1 MPTPEYTPMMQ
12 QFLRIKADHPDML
25 LLYRMGDFYELFFE
39 DAIHAARLLDLTL
52 THRGRA
58 NGQPIPMAGV
68 PYHALENYLARLLKK
83 GESVAI
89 CEQIGDPSTSKG
101 PVERQVTR
109 IVTPGTVTD
118 DALLDENRDTL
129 LLAVHETKQGFGLA
143 WVDLSG
149 GRFYLLE
156 LTSKT
161 ELMAALTRLHPA
173 EVLIQEAYAA
183 QLKQTSFP
191 LHIRPAWEFDR
202 QQART
207 ALQKQFNVTDLHAFG
222 EAEYHVAFIAA
233 GGLLAYLN
241 LTQRQALPHLTTLT
255 LEKNDDYLTLDA
267 ATQAH
272 LALLENQHGTDK
284 NTLISVLD
292 HTASP
297 MGSRL
302 LKRWL
307 GRPLRDHARLKQ
319 RQASITELIQNKQTD
334 VIHELLKRTRDLER
348 IVSRIALKSARPRDL
363 IQLRETLAVLPELH
377 TQFSLYQTS
386 LLADLT
392 KGLQPQPE
400 LLTIL
405 THALVEN
412 PPMLIRDGG
421 VIAEGFDVELD
432 EYRALSENR
441 TDALNALEQEEKK
454 RSGIS
459 TLKFGFNRV
468 HGYYIEISRAK
479 STENIPDY
487 YQRKQTL
494 KNTERYITAE
504 LKAFEER
511 VLSAQSKALTRERWL
526 YDHLILSLQAHIT
539 TLTHTAHALAE
550 CDVLNTLAERASTL
564 HWNAPHFTEEPG
576 IDISEGRHPVLEPL
590 LNNAFIAN
598 DVSLAPGKNTLLIT
612 GPNMGGKS
620 TYMRQTALIV
630 VLAHIGSYVPATH
643 VRLGPLDQLF
653 TRIGANDDLA
663 SGRSTF
669 MVEMTETAYILRHAT
684 AQSLVLIDEIGR
696 GTSTFDGVALAHACC
711 MHLAKTVGA
720 YTLFSTH
727 YFELTT
733 LADACNNIRNVH
745 VEATVS
751 HHGKIVFLYRVKEGA
766 ASQSYG
772 LEVAALAG
780 IPNQVLLEARTLI
793 QRLNINKHVSPP
805 DSGAALPEPNIKP
818 SQALRKLSALDL
830 DDITAR
836 DALDL
841 LYQLQAMATHEV
853 CSFDA

>member
-1 MPTPEYTPMMQ
+1 MSTSEHTPMMQ

-25 LLYRMGDFYELFFE
+25 LLYRMGDFYELFFD
-39 DAIHAARLLDLTL
+39 DATHAARLLDLTL
-52 THRGRA
+52 THRGKA
-58 NGQPIPMAGV
+58 NGNPIPMAGV

-89 CEQIGDPSTSKG
+89 CEQIGDPATSKG

-118 DALLDENRDTL
+118 DALLDANHDTI

-149 GRFYLLE
+149 GRFHLLE
-156 LTSKT
+156 VQTKT
-161 ELMAALTRLHPA
+161 ELASALTRLHPA
-173 EVLIQEAYAA
+173 EVLVQEALAA
-183 QLKQTSFP
+183 RLKHAPFP
-191 LHIRPAWEFDR
+191 LHVRPAWEFDT

-222 EAEYHVAFIAA
+222 EAEYNIAFVAA

-255 LEKNDDYLTLDA
+255 LEKNDDYLELDA
-267 ATQAH
+267 ATQSH
-272 LALLENQHGTDK
+272 LALFKNQRGTDAH
-284 NTLISVLD
+284 TLISVLD

-307 GRPLRDHARLKQ
+307 GRPLRDHTRLKQ
-319 RQASITELIQNKQTD
+319 RQASLAELIQNKQTD
-334 VIHELLKRTRDLER
+334 GLHELLKQTRDLER

-363 IQLRETLAVLPELH
+363 VQLRETLAVLPELH
-377 TQFSLYQTS
+377 TLLSTYQTPN
-386 LLADLT
+386 LADLT
-392 KGLQPQPE
+392 QALTPQPE
-400 LLTIL
+400 LLATL
-405 THALVEN
+405 TSALIEN

-421 VIAEGFDVELD
+421 VIAEGFDAELD
-432 EYRALSENR
+432 EYRALSENS
-441 TDALNALEQEEKK
+441 TDALKALEQEEKK

-468 HGYYIEISRAK
+468 HGYYIELSRAQ
-479 STENIPDY
+479 STEHLPAY

-504 LKAFEER
+504 LKTFEER

-526 YDHLILSLQAHIT
+526 YDTLLESLQAHLT

-550 CDVLNTLAERASTL
+550 SDVLNTLAERANTL
-564 HWNAPHFTEEPG
+564 HWNKPDFTDEPG
-576 IDISEGRHPVLEPL
+576 IHISEGRHPVLEAL
-590 LNNAFIAN
+590 LNNDFIAN
-598 DVSLAPGKNTLLIT
+598 DVSLSPQKNTLLIT

-630 VLAHIGSYVPATH
+630 LLAHIGSYVPATH
-643 VRLGPLDQLF
+643 ARLGPVDKLF

-711 MHLAKTVGA
+711 VHLAEVVGA

-727 YFELTT
+727 YFELTALPET
-733 LADACNNIRNVH
+733 CSSIQNVH
-745 VEATVS
+745 VEATIS
-751 HHGKIVFLYRVKEGA
+751 HGKIVFLYRVQEGA
-766 ASQSYG
+766 ANQSYG

-780 IPNQVLLEARTLI
+780 IPNHVLSEARAYLQHLEPSMPSTPTP
-793 QRLNINKHVSPP
+793 RSVPASKPKS
-805 DSGAALPEPNIKP
+805 SAALTELT
-818 SQALRKLSALDL
+818 SLDL
-830 DDITAR
+830 DDLTAR
-836 DALDL
+836 DALRK
-841 LYQLQAMATHEV
+841 LYHLQTLAADEACV
-853 CSFDA
+853 ADG